1 MKKSSLHGPKL
12 RTCSAGIYVNKGKQS
27 NGGKRDTNLEGDTI
41 EREARCQVI
50 CQKAQLGS
58 GKDCCYSETF
68 SSDQ

>member
-12 RTCSAGIYVNKGKQS
+12 RMCFAGIYVNKRKQS

-50 CQKAQLGS
+50 CQKAQLGRIAVTQRRS
-58 GKDCCYSETF
+58 QVTNEP
-68 SSDQ
+68 